1 MKESRWRSVAE
12 RLPLPELLPPQS
24 PTLCPL
30 VMVVVHSVPFGL
42 VEGGEEEGD
51 VVVEPPQPL
60 LELIESTEREPL
72 RLLAQLLLLLLLLLM
87 TSPLSEDEEEEEAD
101 DEPQSEPEDLA
112 VEEEEEEE
120 DRK

>member
-1 MKESRWRSVAE
+1 M
-12 RLPLPELLPPQS
+12 
-24 PTLCPL
+24 
-30 VMVVVHSVPFGL
+30 PFGL

-72 RLLAQLLLLLLLLLM
+72 RLLAQLLLLLPLELM
-87 TSPLSEDEEEEEAD
+87 TSPLSEEEEEEEEAD

-112 VEEEEEEE
+112 VEEEEEEAE